1 MLFLLAALPVLA
13 LTTFAGNQIVAV
25 TETQQD
31 LAAIE
36 LASAQLNDLITLE
49 TALDAEI
56 YWGEGSTAVDNYGID
71 NDFIS
76 SFLGLDIEANLAES
90 QIRVDDALSTVADPV
105 LTAAING
112 ARQSP
117 KPRIGVISQLSQVS
131 DGILAREIEAASD
144 DLLSR
149 ASGLPDGE
157 VLMYRA
163 ETLTDA
169 NDLRSSFNE
178 LLGAYF
184 FFLVYGGERPVEA
197 LVAAGSTAS
206 AYADAG
212 RVLDLGLEED
222 SELASLRRELAADES
237 VLQIVN
243 RTEASVADFDQQAIV
258 SLDFADPTA
267 LIDLASAF
275 GIANEASL
283 DHLLLVQAAT
293 DNLETE
299 LAVTRAEE
307 GRRAV
312 VIGAIT
318 LAIVIT
324 TIVALVVVTRSIV
337 NPIRRLGHAA
347 EALSTGERI
356 PPLGLSGPAEI
367 QAATLTLNHAAR
379 NLRRAESQAL
389 ALADGRLD
397 DVSFDEGATGRLG
410 RSLDLAVGRLRSSL
424 SESEDFR
431 QRLAHEAT
439 HDGLTGLPNRGAS
452 IANLEEA
459 LDKSEVADTQLA
471 VLFIDLDG
479 LKSVNDLH
487 GHGAGDQLL
496 NTVANRLQSAC
507 RPGDKVGRLGGDEFL
522 IVTEPIASMEAAHAV
537 AERVRTEVGGPIE
550 YEGQHFFP
558 TVSIGVA
565 LAQAGRDADE
575 VIREADLAVYEAKNA
590 GRDQTRVFDD
600 AMRAMML
607 EEADLSAAITRG
619 LAGGEF
625 YLSLQPIV
633 VAADRSIREYEA
645 LLRWN
650 RGGIENV
657 PPDCFIEF
665 AEKSDLIL
673 DIDRWVLDEGA
684 RHLAEFDKREGF
696 GEIRLSLNIS
706 GRHLLRADLFGDL
719 KASLDRWQVD
729 PQRLTIEI
737 TESALLDDLEAAGET
752 LRRVR
757 SLGVSVAIDDFG
769 TGYTSLGHL
778 RDLPADV
785 LKIDRSFTQN
795 LHRPDDISLVRL
807 VTETGHLLGMQI
819 TVEGVETL
827 EQEELLTSLGVDFQQ
842 GFWFGRPCPFDQLSA
857 VASPVEVLS

>member
-1 MLFLLAALPVLA
+1 MLFLLAALPILA
-13 LTTFAGNQIVAV
+13 LTTFAGNQIVEV
-25 TETQQD
+25 TETQTD

-36 LASAQLNDLITLE
+36 SASAQLNDLITLE

-56 YWGEGSTAVDNYGID
+56 YWGEGSTAVANYGID
-71 NDFIS
+71 NDFVS

-90 QIRVDDALSTVADPV
+90 QTRVDSALSTLSDPV
-105 LTAAING
+105 LMAAINE

-117 KPRIGVISQLSQVS
+117 NPRIGVVSQLSQVS

-144 DLLSR
+144 DLLAR
-149 ASGLPDGE
+149 ASGLPDGD

-169 NDLRSSFNE
+169 NDLRSAFND

-206 AYADAG
+206 AYTDAG
-212 RVLDLGLEED
+212 RVLDLGLEEN
-222 SELASLRRELAADES
+222 SELAILRRELATDES

-243 RTEASVADFDQQAIV
+243 RSEASVQEFDQEAIV

-267 LIDLASAF
+267 LIDLADAF
-275 GIANEASL
+275 GTANDASA
-283 DHLLLVQAAT
+283 DHLLLVEAAT
-293 DNLETE
+293 DNLRTE
-299 LAVTRAEE
+299 LEVTRAEE

-312 VIGAIT
+312 FIGVIT
-318 LAIVIT
+318 LAIVFT

-347 EALSTGERI
+347 EALSTGERV

-367 QAATLTLNHAAR
+367 QAATHTLNHAAR

-397 DVSFDEGATGRLG
+397 DVSFDEAATGRLG

-452 IANLEEA
+452 IANLEAA
-459 LDKSEVADTQLA
+459 LAKSEVADTQLA

-496 NTVANRLQSAC
+496 NTVANRLQVAC

-522 IVTEPIASMEAAHAV
+522 IVTEPIASMDAAHAM
-537 AERVRTEVGGPIE
+537 AERVRTEVGGPID
-550 YEGQHFFP
+550 YEGQLVSP

-565 LAQAGRDADE
+565 LAQGGRDADE

-600 AMRAMML
+600 AMRAMMV
-607 EEADLSAAITRG
+607 EEADLSEAITRG

-650 RGGIENV
+650 RGGENV
-657 PPDCFIEF
+657 PPDAFIEF
-665 AEKSDLIL
+665 AERSDLIL

-684 RHLAEFDKREGF
+684 RHLAEFDNREGF
-696 GEIRLSLNIS
+696 GEIRMSLNIS

-737 TESALLDDLEAAGET
+737 TESALLDDLDAAAET
-752 LRRVR
+752 LKRVR

-842 GFWFGRPCPFDQLSA
+842 GFWFGRPSPLDQFP
-857 VASPVEVLS
+857 ASDRPVQLLG